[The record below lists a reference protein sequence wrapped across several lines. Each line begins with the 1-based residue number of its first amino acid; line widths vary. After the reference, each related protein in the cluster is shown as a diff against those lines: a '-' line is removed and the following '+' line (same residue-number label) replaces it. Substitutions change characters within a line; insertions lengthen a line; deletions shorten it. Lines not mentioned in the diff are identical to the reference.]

1 MVVRSISGDILD
13 ALKKESTFIILSL
26 FLGII
31 IGYFLSLQILSFE
44 CGMNNSQ
51 ENPSLSDL
59 NKAMN
64 DPEFIEL
71 LGSRNLTSIDF
82 STLTDSSTKEEY
94 RQMVF
99 HPEDP
104 DPDDN
109 LAPSMIIV
117 QINESG
123 KVFPVYE
130 TYPAYIPPLV
140 GE

>member
-1 MVVRSISGDILD
+1 MEKRSRIV
-13 ALKKESTFIILSL
+13 FII
-26 FLGII
+26 II
-31 IGYFLSLQILSFE
+31 IATIAITAAATFLVCTAFLSE
-44 CGMNNSQ
+44 GNNNSQ

-71 LGSRNLTSIDF
+71 LGNHNLTSIDF
-82 STLTDSSTKEEY
+82 SRLTDSRTKDEY

-99 HPEDP
+99 HPEDA

-117 QINESG
+117 QVNESG

>member
-1 MVVRSISGDILD
+1 M
-13 ALKKESTFIILSL
+13 ESRTRIVFII
-26 FLGII
+26 II
-31 IGYFLSLQILSFE
+31 IATIAITAAATFLICTSLLPA
-44 CGMNNSQ
+44 GANNSQ

-59 NKAMN
+59 NKAIS

-71 LGSRNLTSIDF
+71 LGKRNLTSIDF
-82 STLTDSSTKEEY
+82 STLTDYRTKEEY
-94 RQMVF
+94 RQLVF

-117 QINESG
+117 KVNESG
-123 KVFPVYE
+123 EVFSVYE